1 MPNWKK
7 VILVTLNIIVGVY
20 LVLAM
25 TAFNKPRQHSSVCNK
40 VQISIEHT
48 EPQGF
53 LNESDIRQ
61 LLADAHISPIGK
73 PMNEVSVRQI
83 EEKLNSN
90 ALIEQAQC
98 YKTQAGHLCINVRQR
113 VPVVRVMADNGDDY
127 FVDSH
132 GEPIK
137 SPGYTCDVIVAT
149 GSISPD
155 YAKNHLA
162 SVVREILSSGFW
174 KNQVVQLNILGDGS
188 VELIPRVGDHIACLG
203 QPTDVGRKLS
213 RLLTFYQQGLSQ
225 TGWNKY
231 SRISVEFDNQI
242 VCKRRQK

>member
-7 VILVTLNIIVGVY
+7 IILVTLNIVIGAY

-25 TAFNKPRQHSSVCNK
+25 TAFNKPKLHSSVCNK
-40 VQISIEHT
+40 VQISIEYT

-53 LNESDIRQ
+53 LNENDIRQ
-61 LLADAHISPIGK
+61 QLADAHISPIGK

-83 EEKLNSN
+83 EEKLNSLP
-90 ALIEQAQC
+90 LIEQAEC

-127 FVDSH
+127 FVDNH
-132 GEPIK
+132 GEAIK

-149 GSISPD
+149 GCISPA
-155 YAKNHLA
+155 YAKKHLA
-162 SVVREILSSGFW
+162 SVASEILASSFW
-174 KNQVVQLNILGDGS
+174 KNQVVQLNVLSDGS
-188 VELIPRVGDHIACLG
+188 VELIPRVGDHIAYLG
-203 QPTDVGRKLS
+203 QPTDVDRKLS

-242 VCKRRQK
+242 VCKRRKK